1 MPDPNTQMREV
12 VNDISV
18 TYDMTENTSNYGVLQ
33 CVESTGKL
41 SFTYIPFLDANGK
54 EIESKYLCLK
64 GTTTRESQKR
74 ESKRES
80 TKRESITKA
89 SIKVPKEG
97 KFNTKTKRRNK
108 RPKPA

>member
-1 MPDPNTQMREV
+1 M
-12 VNDISV
+12 
-18 TYDMTENTSNYGVLQ
+18 GVLNEKR
-33 CVESTGKL
+33 CK
-41 SFTYIPFLDANGK
+41 YIPFLDANGK
-54 EIESKYLCLK
+54 EIESKYLCVR
-64 GTTTRESQKR
+64 GTTTRESKR
-74 ESKRES
+74 VSITRVKKRVPIREL